1 LFKVN
6 LNKLKQLVKAIRIH
20 YTQVIRPALSLQSL
34 LIMLPAGLVAR
45 QRYVAEC
52 SSGLY
57 SSGGNGGKYMLPFGS
72 SSLQHKSPEKFVQMN
87 CVNKSH
93 YSCGI

>member
-52 SSGLY
+52 
-57 SSGGNGGKYMLPFGS
+57 
-72 SSLQHKSPEKFVQMN
+72 
-87 CVNKSH
+87 
-93 YSCGI
+93 